1 MARQSLTLLARKR
14 IRASNVFAEICLV
27 LKSTRVPSISK
38 KAIRI
43 LFIVILRSYSPLYT
57 QAEHNQNMKT
67 SCSKLIPILSC
78 LNTSPGCIVL
88 IMIIL
93 EPEMKYLY
101 PATFCFSS
109 AITNGSFKSVKC
121 TMMEATVYNTFRKL
135 LPSSHAGVSMNNL
148 NSCFKDH
155 RKGALPFFTSS

>member
-1 MARQSLTLLARKR
+1 MNKTKSWLISFYNRKDLLMQLVQRD
-14 IRASNVFAEICLV
+14 IR
-27 LKSTRVPSISK
+27 LKYRRSFLGYLWSIMN
-38 KAIRI
+38 
-43 LFIVILRSYSPLYT
+43 PL
-57 QAEHNQNMKT
+57 
-67 SCSKLIPILSC
+67 
-78 LNTSPGCIVL
+78 L